1 MLHFSLFRVYI
12 YENTFPAGV
21 VTSSSPVEGTVQERG
36 FCKAGHRCKS
46 LFHRF
51 FSFCHITRK
60 NFLKKFDFRCC
71 TFSIFGSIYMKTL
84 FRRVLLLLQVQLRV
98 RYRKGAF
105 AKPDIVAKAS
115 FTDLHFLVMTRNFF
129 VLNTYAFSF
138 RVRLNQY
145 IIFGENSSEVH
156 LCHVVI

>member
-1 MLHFSLFRVYI
+1 
-12 YENTFPAGV
+12 
-21 VTSSSPVEGTVQERG
+21 
-36 FCKAGHRCKS
+36 
-46 LFHRF
+46 
-51 FSFCHITRK
+51 
-60 NFLKKFDFRCC
+60 
-71 TFSIFGSIYMKTL
+71 MKTL
-84 FRRVLLLLQVQLRV
+84 FRQVLLLLQVQLEIRC
-98 RYRKGAF
+98 RKGAF

-145 IIFGENSSEVH
+145 IIFGENSSEIH

>member
-1 MLHFSLFRVYI
+1 MGLTAKTITPLTPPFRRNNRRHSPDYAKRLR
-12 YENTFPAGV
+12 AGLV
-21 VTSSSPVEGTVQERG
+21 RSRFAVQ
-36 FCKAGHRCKS
+36 K
-46 LFHRF
+46 
-51 FSFCHITRK
+51 I
-60 NFLKKFDFRCC
+60 FLKKSNFRCC
-71 TFSIFGSIYMKTL
+71 TFSFFGSIHMKTL
-84 FRRVLLLLQVQLRV
+84 FRQVLPLLQVQLGV
-98 RYRKGAF
+98 RFRKGAF

-145 IIFGENSSEVH
+145 IIFGENSSEIH